1 MNCFRW
7 AAIYAIIEDIAAT
20 IKNEGETFDVTM
32 INLQLSSA
40 QKRADYERMNR
51 VYNFLK
57 HADHDHSHV
66 SSSVRTRRK
75 PARPP
80 RLTRP
85 PWPSRTAAGGLPIN
99 ARLTIFGV
107 RRLDSNNL

>member
-57 HADHDHSHV
+57 HADHD
-66 SSSVRTRRK
+66 RTFLQAF
-75 PARPP
+75 ARVESPQG
-80 RLTRP
+80 RL
-85 PWPSRTAAGGLPIN
+85 A
-99 ARLTIFGV
+99 
-107 RRLDSNNL
+107 